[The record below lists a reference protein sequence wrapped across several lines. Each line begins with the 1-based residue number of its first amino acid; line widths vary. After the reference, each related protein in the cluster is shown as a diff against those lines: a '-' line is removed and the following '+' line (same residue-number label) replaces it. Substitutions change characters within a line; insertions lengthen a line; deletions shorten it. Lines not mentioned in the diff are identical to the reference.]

1 MGHSHITRL
10 VLQYNCKLRAIK
22 VFHCVKEREKVEV
35 MIGKEQEK
43 EEGKSNSRQGGN
55 AGSIAA
61 GVLVP
66 LILVAVVATLVV
78 VTLIWLKR

>member
-1 MGHSHITRL
+1 MSFTL
-10 VLQYNCKLRAIK
+10 ELQVACNKKLFV
-22 VFHCVKEREKVEV
+22 VFCGGEEREKVEV
-35 MIGKEQEK
+35 KEQ

-66 LILVAVVATLVV
+66 LILVAVIATLVV

>member
-1 MGHSHITRL
+1 MSCGGE
-10 VLQYNCKLRAIK
+10 
-22 VFHCVKEREKVEV
+22 ERV
-35 MIGKEQEK
+35 MNEKEQEG
-43 EEGKSNSRQGGN
+43 GKSNSRQRGN

-66 LILVAVVATLVV
+66 LVLVAVIATLVV